1 MYGSIDLERP
11 FTKFGLLYL
20 TNRTEIRSVRGRPA
34 ALVDR
39 KNADACLIYSKQTKP
54 RTWAGL
60 SVGRVVISDWQR
72 VPAAVLA
79 ARLEWPSKLAGSSS
93 R

>member
-1 MYGSIDLERP
+1 MYESIDLERP
-11 FTKFGLLYL
+11 FTKFGLLISRIVPKL
-20 TNRTEIRSVRGRPA
+20 RSVRGCST
-34 ALVDR
+34 ALDDR

-60 SVGRVVISDWQR
+60 SVGRVVISDWQGVR
-72 VPAAVLA
+72 AAVIA
-79 ARLEWPSKLAGSSS
+79 ARPGWLSKLAGSSS